1 MTSDEERDFMLKQ
14 FQDADREAARENCT
28 GGIAVAPGESSGC
41 GVIATIGETSEESE
55 RVAKARHPPRHVET
69 ASVN

>member
-1 MTSDEERDFMLKQ
+1 MTDEERDFMCKQ

-41 GVIATIGETSEESE
+41 GVIATICETSEESE
-55 RVAKARHPPRHVET
+55 
-69 ASVN
+69 